1 VARVE
6 RVSVALD
13 NMAAKG
19 LRFDEATAEAIG
31 RAEAKHSRWGRIAQV
46 VIAISLAAIAIKL
59 YLWL

>member
-1 VARVE
+1 
-6 RVSVALD
+6 
-13 NMAAKG
+13 